1 MTVNGAPLAPNPL
14 TASVASPVVV
24 QVPQVSAVHAVTLNA
39 PPLSGSAATAVAAAV
54 AQQELRQQQNTQ
66 QVHHLPGSNGL
77 DCKVPTELWYYTSGM
92 YHTDQ
97 LYL

>member
-1 MTVNGAPLAPNPL
+1 MAAGTMTVNGASLAPNNL

-66 QVHHLPGSNGL
+66 QVRHWSDSNGV
-77 DCKVPTELWYYTSGM
+77 DSMQCITQIIPPV
-92 YHTDQ
+92 H
-97 LYL
+97 